1 MLDSLLFCQDKL
13 HLIQKGKIKLSEPV
27 IKATE
32 DSDIG
37 QNIFFNET
45 TNKKHKQ
52 FMKNVKCKM
61 AFKLNHADFPPLL
74 HFTVSEPVSSVS
86 SSLLCT
92 TASRSFSNKVSAL
105 PFKSL
110 TKASNKPFPSAA
122 RFCPGN
128 FTPKHLHNPSQSL
141 VFDLARNVPTR
152 LKHYVICKS
161 VAPFEAVAVNVNF
174 APVYVCQRVNV
185 VKLVFCHPHIS
196 FLANPCLPLLTL
208 FVLWLFT
215 MLSLSIQHIV
225 FVECFHPCIVPQV
238 SIGNFLIREM
248 WVLQAFLCDRQIYF
262 LLLLLNVIFHLWL
275 RRLIFHQDI
284 HLLLEPHLLRTFNMC
299 LHQLKFAC
307 FLWLCWMQSY
317 WTSQHNIYWFLI
329 FWRIFFNFS

>member
-13 HLIQKGKIKLSEPV
+13 HLIQKGNIKLSESV

-37 QNIFFNET
+37 RNIFFNEM
-45 TNKKHKQ
+45 TNKKHNQ
-52 FMKNVKCKM
+52 LMKTCKM
-61 AFKLNHADFPPLL
+61 SFKLNHADFPPLL

-128 FTPKHLHNPSQSL
+128 FAPKHLHNP
-141 VFDLARNVPTR
+141 F
-152 LKHYVICKS
+152 
-161 VAPFEAVAVNVNF
+161 
-174 APVYVCQRVNV
+174 
-185 VKLVFCHPHIS
+185 S